1 MNSVQK
7 FISRLFFSLSADRPG
22 DTLPQLLQ
30 VSLKKKPGDE
40 KECVEDFRRVGELRK
55 TLMKNHSVIAV
66 NDLGAGP
73 GEQQVP
79 SRKISDIARH
89 SKQPEKYTRLQY
101 RLIQQTRPST
111 ILELGTSLGLTTS
124 LLSMAHPEAKI
135 ITIEGCENT
144 ARLAQK
150 NFNALGLEDAI
161 VQVTGPFEEVLDG
174 VLSLYQPIDYIFFDG
189 NHRMAPTLNYFLKSL
204 NHISDKAVMVFDDIR
219 WSDQME
225 SAWDEILKH
234 PRIRCSADLF
244 GMGILFFD
252 QTMPAGRY
260 KIRY

>member
-7 FISRLFFSLSADRPG
+7 FISRLFFNVSADRSGNAFP
-22 DTLPQLLQ
+22 PELQ
-30 VSLKKKPGDE
+30 KALKKSPHAGERCDE
-40 KECVEDFRRVGELRK
+40 AILRVRGLRSA
-55 TLMKNHSVIAV
+55 LMKDHTEITV

-73 GEQQVP
+73 GERLV
-79 SRKISDIARH
+79 SKRKISNIARK
-89 SKQPEKYTRLQY
+89 STQPEKYSRLQY
-101 RLIQQTRPST
+101 RLMQLTRPST
-111 ILELGTSLGLTTS
+111 VLELGTSLGLTTA
-124 LLSMAHPEAKI
+124 LLSMAHPEARI

-150 NFNALGLEDAI
+150 NFSTLGVSDAV

-174 VLSLYQPIDYIFFDG
+174 VLSLYHPIDYIFFDG

-234 PRIRCSADLF
+234 PRIRCSVDLF

-252 QTMPAGRY
+252 QTMPEGRH